1 MCGLNGTDG
10 EDGLDEFNGAD
21 GENGLDGI
29 GVMGRWDE
37 ESQMWGWY
45 IWLWLGYDGALAAWQ
60 LVRVGWLLM
69 LLGWMGLMG

>member
-1 MCGLNGTDG
+1 M
-10 EDGLDEFNGAD
+10 
-21 GENGLDGI
+21 NGLDGLDVI

-45 IWLWLGYDGALAAWQ
+45 IWLWLGYGGALAAWQ
-60 LVRVGWLLM
+60 LVRVGWLLI